1 MTLLDFDTL
10 VPEHTQHAIEN
21 YIIHGLM
28 PGSFLESVI
37 VNDLFGS
44 FSRADEKNRVHL
56 HYIVRWFMDKAPMD
70 SFGSIENMRNWL
82 NNVDN
87 IRSSYVAHLK
97 KQKFYKVMSND

>member
-1 MTLLDFDTL
+1 MMLLEFDTL

-56 HYIVRWFMDKAPMD
+56 HYIVRWFMNKAPMD
-70 SFGSIENMRNWL
+70 SYGSIENMRNWL

-87 IRSSYVAHLK
+87 IRSDYVAHLK